1 MKVGYY
7 PGCSLEGSAS
17 DYGLSVAK
25 AAELLGIELVE
36 IEDWCCCGASAA
48 HSIDHLLSIALPGR
62 NLALARAQG
71 LDQVFAPCAACSNR
85 LISASVEMKASPELR
100 AKVEDV
106 TGMPTG
112 EEVSILN
119 MLDLIQ
125 AYGHDELKAK
135 VTRPLEGFKGACYYG
150 CLLVRPPKVVQF
162 DDPEDP
168 QSMERALTAIGAT
181 PVDWHFK
188 VECCGAGLTM
198 AKTQVV
204 TRLVREILINAET
217 NGAEAIVVACPLC
230 HQNLDMRQLAVN
242 SQYGENH
249 RLPIYYISE
258 LIALALGAS
267 PKQVG
272 LDRHFVEARERI
284 ASLGASGKG

>member
-1 MKVGYY
+1 MRVGYY
-7 PGCSLEGSAS
+7 PGCSLGASAS
-17 DYGLSVAK
+17 DYGLSVARM
-25 AAELLGIELVE
+25 AELLGVELVE
-36 IEDWCCCGASAA
+36 IDDWCCCGASAA
-48 HSIDHLLSIALPGR
+48 HSLDHLLSIALPAR

-71 LDQVFAPCAACSNR
+71 LDRVFAPCAACSNR
-85 LISASVEMKASPELR
+85 LISASVEMKSSPDLR
-100 AKVEDV
+100 SKVEDV
-106 TGMPTG
+106 TGMSLG
-112 EEVSILN
+112 EDVSILN
-119 MLDLIQ
+119 MLDFIQ
-125 AYGHDELKAK
+125 AYGTDELKAK

-150 CLLVRPPKVVQF
+150 CLLVRPPKVVRF

-168 QSMERALTAIGAT
+168 QSMEKTLTAIGAT

-198 AKTQVV
+198 AKTSVV
-204 TRLVREILINAET
+204 ARLVREILNNAEA
-217 NGAEAIVVACPLC
+217 NGADGIIVACPLC
-230 HQNLDMRQLAVN
+230 HQNLDMRQMVVN
-242 SQYGENH
+242 SEYGENH

-267 PKQVG
+267 PGEVG